1 MSVVEISSFREWE
14 AKHAAS
20 RSSGKAVRIL
30 WRMLPQW
37 LCVCYCSDAQR

>member
-20 RSSGKAVRIL
+20 RSSGKAVRSYL
-30 WRMLPQW
+30 EDCLLAVRLQ
-37 LCVCYCSDAQR
+37 L